1 MKKQIFAVLLVLLL
15 MLGGCANQTADPTG
29 KIGSV
34 ALSEKGEK
42 IADAES
48 TSSPLSSE
56 SKSPD
61 APVETKAPES
71 SVPAKATAALPQ
83 KADNQTETPKPTIA
97 PTAPSEGKAPVSE
110 SKSAVSKP
118 AAPEKPQETPKP
130 TEKPQEIATPSEPP
144 QQAPEPS
151 EKPSE
156 APTPTEPPAPSFDV
170 GSYVGYAQSYGQSI
184 GLSLDS
190 TATACWDNPIPA
202 SAKSLYIERDL
213 SDLLDWYQ
221 ASGMTAFWVWAED
234 LGGGSYNIYVGYA

>member
-1 MKKQIFAVLLVLLL
+1 MRKQIFAVLLVLMLL
-15 MLGGCANQTADPTG
+15 LGGCADKTAIPTG
-29 KIGSV
+29 KNEPV
-34 ALSEKGEK
+34 TKTEK
-42 IADAES
+42 ADDAES
-48 TSSPLSSE
+48 TSSPSSSE
-56 SKSPD
+56 SKLP
-61 APVETKAPES
+61 ETPFQTEASDSAASTE
-71 SVPAKATAALPQ
+71 TAASQQQ
-83 KADNQTETPKPTIA
+83 KADSQPETPTLTTPPQKVPV
-97 PTAPSEGKAPVSE
+97 SEGKTAVSE
-110 SKSAVSKP
+110 PDAT
-118 AAPEKPQETPKP
+118 EKPQETPNP
-130 TEKPQEIATPSEPP
+130 TEKPQEISTPSEPP

-190 TATACWDNPIPA
+190 TTTACWDNPIPA

-221 ASGMTAFWVWAED
+221 ASGITAFWVWAED